1 MTDKQFANGIYPN
14 RLSDKA
20 PDFVL
25 ASVSINV
32 TQFLEWLQANKHLA
46 NERGYI
52 NLKGLENREKTK
64 RYFEIDLWEPKKDVA
79 TNTGNVATTAPVKT
93 EVYPEE
99 EINPNDIPF

>member
-1 MTDKQFANGIYPN
+1 MSEKQFANGIYPN

-52 NLKGLENREKTK
+52 NLKGLENRDKTK
-64 RYFEIDLWEPKKDVA
+64 RYFEIDTWEPKKDVA
-79 TNTGNVATTAPVKT
+79 TTAPAKPQ
-93 EVYPEE
+93 EYPEE
-99 EINPNDIPF
+99 EINPEDIPF